1 MEDLEVSQAT
11 DIGAGYLGVQETSPN
26 DGPVLK
32 AIRACLMPPG
42 TGPCSW
48 CALFVAWLLCR
59 AYGPVS
65 QIDYRRWLRDAL
77 GFQAA
82 PGEHGAPEA
91 WYVESRQS
99 WWEWA
104 MFRRMIV
111 DHPQPGD
118 VVIFLD
124 EHRHA
129 HHMGIVTRTFTE
141 GVFDSLEGNTS
152 ANRSANGDSVLVH
165 DHASSEWTVF
175 VRFPEPLRA

>member
-1 MEDLEVSQAT
+1 MSRAT
-11 DIGAGYLGVQETSPN
+11 DIGAQYLGVQESAGPN
-26 DGPVLK
+26 DGPVLT

-48 CALFVAWLLCR
+48 CALFVAWCLCR

-65 QIDYRRWLRDAL
+65 QIDYRRWLRSIL
-77 GFQAA
+77 EFWAA
-82 PGEHGAPEA
+82 PGESGAPGT
-91 WYVESRQS
+91 WYPESCQS

-129 HHMGIVTRTFTE
+129 HHMGFVTATHPE
-141 GVFDSLEGNTS
+141 NEFDTLEGNTNAGGS
-152 ANRSANGDSVLVH
+152 INGDGVYRRTRT
-165 DHASSEWTVF
+165 ANERTVF
-175 VRFPEPLRA
+175 VRLPEALGA

>member
-1 MEDLEVSQAT
+1 MSRAT
-11 DIGAGYLGVQETSPN
+11 DIGAPYLGVQETEGSN
-26 DGPVLK
+26 DGQVLT

-42 TGPCSW
+42 TGPCAW

-65 QIDYRRWLRDAL
+65 QIDYRRWLRSIL

-82 PGEHGAPEA
+82 PGEVGTPGTWYPE
-91 WYVESRQS
+91 SCQS

-129 HHMGIVTRTFTE
+129 KHMGLVTQTFPE
-141 GVFDSLEGNTS
+141 GAFDSLEGNTS

-165 DHASSEWTVF
+165 DRTSSERTVF

>member
-1 MEDLEVSQAT
+1 MSKAT
-11 DIGAGYLGVQETSPN
+11 DIGAGYLGLQEDIGPN
-26 DGPVLK
+26 EGHVLK

-42 TGPCSW
+42 TGPCFW

-65 QIDYRRWLRDAL
+65 QIDYRRWLRDL
-77 GFQAA
+77 LVFHPTHGEGGT
-82 PGEHGAPEA
+82 PGTWYPE
-91 WYVESRQS
+91 SCQS

-129 HHMGIVTRTFTE
+129 KHMGIVVATHPENAFE
-141 GVFDSLEGNTS
+141 SIEGNTS
-152 ANRSANGDSVLVH
+152 ANHSFNGDSVLIH
-165 DHASSEWTVF
+165 PHTANEWTVF
-175 VRFPEPLRA
+175 FRPPEPLRA